1 MNNLKRLDGAV
12 DYVIVDFPGSF
23 TSCDAICR
31 FIEEESL
38 DLVVMPV
45 EVDGMVMSSARS
57 MAKVFKET
65 GVKCMVFLNRVDY
78 RQNESRYANVG
89 EWFDSEGVTF
99 SRNRVKGAAGLTKDM
114 KDNGFVRSSLCFP
127 MKKIMRENPGV
138 VGLFEE
144 VVRYVEMG
152 EQDSFE
158 PDR

>member
-1 MNNLKRLDGAV
+1 
-12 DYVIVDFPGSF
+12 
-23 TSCDAICR
+23 
-31 FIEEESL
+31 
-38 DLVVMPV
+38 
-45 EVDGMVMSSARS
+45 
-57 MAKVFKET
+57 
-65 GVKCMVFLNRVDY
+65 MVFLNRVDY
-78 RQNESRYANVG
+78 RQNESRYANVS

-99 SRNRVKGAAGLTKDM
+99 SRNRVKGAAVLTKDM

-152 EQDSFE
+152 EQDLFE